1 MTEIIQGHLYDYPK
15 YYDLVYG
22 SDWKAERDFLQ
33 RCFVKHAQR
42 KVQRLFEPA
51 CGTGR
56 LLIRFALAGFE
67 VGGNDLNVKA
77 VEYCNSRLVRRGF
90 AATAFVGDMA
100 DFRLRKKCDAAFN
113 MINSFRHLPDET
125 AAENHLRCM
134 AGAVKRGGLYVL
146 GLHLT
151 PRIGPRVD
159 REEWYARRGNLAVI
173 SSLWSESIDLKNRNE
188 RVGMTFDVFTPT
200 RRYRIEDEMDYRTY
214 TADEMQRLLAQCPDW
229 ETVASYD
236 FCYEIDEEIPIGP
249 ESEDVVFVL
258 RKR

>member
-33 RCFVKHAQR
+33 RCFVKHAKR

-67 VGGNDLNVKA
+67 VGGNDLNAKA
-77 VEYCNSRLVRRGF
+77 VEYCNARLVRRGF
-90 AATAFVGDMA
+90 VATAFVGDMA

-125 AAENHLRCM
+125 AAENHLRC
-134 AGAVKRGGLYVL
+134 
-146 GLHLT
+146 
-151 PRIGPRVD
+151 
-159 REEWYARRGNLAVI
+159 
-173 SSLWSESIDLKNRNE
+173 
-188 RVGMTFDVFTPT
+188 
-200 RRYRIEDEMDYRTY
+200 
-214 TADEMQRLLAQCPDW
+214 
-229 ETVASYD
+229 
-236 FCYEIDEEIPIGP
+236 
-249 ESEDVVFVL
+249 
-258 RKR
+258 